1 MWHAGR
7 TKPRGQGSR
16 ASKDKSGE
24 AVEEDQEEEGEEEEG
39 EEEDGDE
46 DALDE
51 LMAGSDEEEAG
62 DGAGEAG
69 EEEGEEE
76 LQLRRMLSRTA
87 KAAGRPKP
95 QGAPF
100 MYSDFFGQQLPQA
113 PTAAPNKRAVG
124 SLGQLLAGSGA
135 EGSAGEEEQSE
146 EEEEE
151 DGEEA
156 EEEDEQQRR
165 GANGSTAGR
174 KALGIAK
181 AVPGARGK
189 PEQLSTHEQRLLR
202 MQERIG
208 ELEAAALGEKQ
219 WTLLGE
225 VDAQRRPLN
234 SVLEVDLDFDTTAV
248 RPAPEPSQEAMASLE
263 DLIKQR
269 IADHKFDDV
278 VRVLPLGPE
287 PQRKELLLQDTKAAK
302 GLGEEYEEAYVKAAG
317 GTTQVQDAEDKLR
330 QAARLLFQELVAKLD
345 ALSHFHYTPKPVVED
360 LSVRT
365 DVAAVRMEEAAPLAV
380 STASMQVPAEV
391 YKPTEGGAPKA
402 EAELTNMVFHRV
414 SCAYW
419 RVSDKRRREDRK
431 RRRAAHKRAG
441 KSAALQQQSEKRAK
455 ALASGM
461 ALPAPDNGLPVA
473 GRKSAALAAATG
485 GKKGAKRAAK
495 EAAAAAGVGATKHAR
510 TEFGKSSKVFAR
522 IQEQQ
527 DQAKAAGRQKSL
539 PALFA
544 LVKAQTTDMKDIKDM
559 CRSLMRRLGSSV
571 REQNEAC
578 HPPQEATSS
587 PLSLSSCLTPEFCTD
602 DRACPTPPPSPFR
615 LFKTSTNCA
624 GATRAVHATPSHS
637 HCPSTQPAS
646 PQGQAVTASV
656 PACPSSL
663 HPAQQPQ
670 SQQQQQAVA
679 SAGGGPLSEY
689 PSTTLAVSHQCP
701 AALRRNSWCVSD
713 FELRAL
719 MYNGNISMV
728 YHAVDRR
735 SGVTVALKLYK
746 RAKLTAIERHQVARE
761 IKLHINL
768 CHDSIIAMYAAWKD
782 RNYVYMALE
791 WAPGGDVYGYLRA
804 NRGRL
809 SEEVAVPLILEPFL
823 SGLRLIHEQGLIH
836 RDIKP
841 ENILLNHSFQIKIAD
856 FGLSID
862 STNEVANTRLGTIDY
877 LAPEILDCP
886 VKQNPNDNK
895 ENPNIGYTNKVDC
908 WSVGVLAYELLA
920 GQPPFAAPSPQE
932 TLRRIRTKEV
942 EYPPWFSHEALDFL
956 RGVLVRDPRCRPTI
970 SQMLMHPW
978 VRRWSNRY
986 RAPGTDRAR
995 RSSLPVS
1002 MLIMQPP
1009 QPAVAPPAVAH
1020 AAPADSSSVAQPGS
1034 DSNSESGSVTATV
1047 LLAVQQPATPHV
1059 AYLAKSAACV
1069 QVMGSAKMQAGS
1081 AFHPSPHGNY
1091 TEQSHCLPLPEAA
1104 ALAAAAAAAAQAS
1117 YLASRTQKFLSLQST
1132 QATGPGCA
1140 AGAAMAGG
1148 PAAGCGAGCPA
1159 ALAAALPIPHLA
1171 AS

>member
-1 MWHAGR
+1 
-7 TKPRGQGSR
+7 
-16 ASKDKSGE
+16 
-24 AVEEDQEEEGEEEEG
+24 
-39 EEEDGDE
+39 
-46 DALDE
+46 
-51 LMAGSDEEEAG
+51 MAGSDEEEAG

-113 PTAAPNKRAVG
+113 PTAAPTKKAVG
-124 SLGQLLAGSGA
+124 SLGHSLAGSGA
-135 EGSAGEEEQSE
+135 EGSAGDALGEEEQSE

-151 DGEEA
+151 EGEEA
-156 EEEDEQQRR
+156 EEEDEQQQR

-234 SVLEVDLDFDTTAV
+234 SVLEVDLDFDTTV

-402 EAELTNMVFHRV
+402 EAELT
-414 SCAYW
+414 
-419 RVSDKRRREDRK
+419 KEDRK

-455 ALASGM
+455 ALASGT

-527 DQAKAAGRQKSL
+527 DQAKAGAG
-539 PALFA
+539 
-544 LVKAQTTDMKDIKDM
+544 VKA
-559 CRSLMRRLGSSV
+559 GS
-571 REQNEAC
+571 
-578 HPPQEATSS
+578 
-587 PLSLSSCLTPEFCTD
+587 
-602 DRACPTPPPSPFR
+602 
-615 LFKTSTNCA
+615 K
-624 GATRAVHATPSHS
+624 
-637 HCPSTQPAS
+637 
-646 PQGQAVTASV
+646 VTAM
-656 PACPSSL
+656 PGL
-663 HPAQQPQ
+663 
-670 SQQQQQAVA
+670 A
-679 SAGGGPLSEY
+679 SA
-689 PSTTLAVSHQCP
+689 
-701 AALRRNSWCVSD
+701 
-713 FELRAL
+713 FF
-719 MYNGNISMV
+719 
-728 YHAVDRR
+728 
-735 SGVTVALKLYK
+735 KL
-746 RAKLTAIERHQVARE
+746 
-761 IKLHINL
+761 
-768 CHDSIIAMYAAWKD
+768 
-782 RNYVYMALE
+782 
-791 WAPGGDVYGYLRA
+791 
-804 NRGRL
+804 
-809 SEEVAVPLILEPFL
+809 
-823 SGLRLIHEQGLIH
+823 
-836 RDIKP
+836 
-841 ENILLNHSFQIKIAD
+841 
-856 FGLSID
+856 
-862 STNEVANTRLGTIDY
+862 
-877 LAPEILDCP
+877 
-886 VKQNPNDNK
+886 
-895 ENPNIGYTNKVDC
+895 
-908 WSVGVLAYELLA
+908 
-920 GQPPFAAPSPQE
+920 
-932 TLRRIRTKEV
+932 
-942 EYPPWFSHEALDFL
+942 
-956 RGVLVRDPRCRPTI
+956 
-970 SQMLMHPW
+970 
-978 VRRWSNRY
+978 
-986 RAPGTDRAR
+986 
-995 RSSLPVS
+995 
-1002 MLIMQPP
+1002 
-1009 QPAVAPPAVAH
+1009 
-1020 AAPADSSSVAQPGS
+1020 
-1034 DSNSESGSVTATV
+1034 
-1047 LLAVQQPATPHV
+1047 
-1059 AYLAKSAACV
+1059 
-1069 QVMGSAKMQAGS
+1069 
-1081 AFHPSPHGNY
+1081 
-1091 TEQSHCLPLPEAA
+1091 
-1104 ALAAAAAAAAQAS
+1104 
-1117 YLASRTQKFLSLQST
+1117 
-1132 QATGPGCA
+1132 
-1140 AGAAMAGG
+1140 
-1148 PAAGCGAGCPA
+1148 
-1159 ALAAALPIPHLA
+1159 
-1171 AS
+1171 